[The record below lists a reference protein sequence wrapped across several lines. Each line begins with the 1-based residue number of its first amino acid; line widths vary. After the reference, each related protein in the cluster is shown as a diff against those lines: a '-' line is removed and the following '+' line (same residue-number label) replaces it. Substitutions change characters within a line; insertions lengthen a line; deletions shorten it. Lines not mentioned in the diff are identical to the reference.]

1 MKIVRA
7 LVSVLVV
14 MGIAA
19 SVSAAPKKASR
30 SQQSKHEHRYSTAAD
45 PQGIDLVKYPKDE
58 KAPMSIKRQ
67 MELGLKVAQLRYD
80 WWGLNWH
87 REIEGGRWLW
97 EKIPA
102 GKIVL
107 VDKNGNQIYKAD
119 CVNRL
124 VWMPRNPFTGLP
136 CPKCPPV
143 AGGGNGR
150 GGAQDGGSGF
160 FQRLADGIKS
170 LALTLFRGFG
180 HGLRAVGWILAAL
193 GALLLNIL
201 PWLLLALVLYLLYRL
216 IRWIAEAIRD
226 WRQGRQARVGGQPGG
241 QPGALIG
248 PAAVPA
254 GGAGQAGAA
263 GGAAPIAGGGQ
274 GANAGRRFVSH
285 DVDLPAERL
294 QYEGYS
300 RVHMEYMG
308 DGTTYIRM
316 VR

>member
-87 REIEGGRWLW
+87 REIGGGRWLW

-143 AGGGNGR
+143 AGGGKGR
-150 GGAQDGGSGF
+150 GGAGAPGASGRTTGRTTGRPDWSGSGSG
-160 FQRLADGIKS
+160 RWRRSSGS
-170 LALTLFRGFG
+170 G
-180 HGLRAVGWILAAL
+180 GWC
-193 GALLLNIL
+193 GTDC
-201 PWLLLALVLYLLYRL
+201 R
-216 IRWIAEAIRD
+216 RWS
-226 WRQGRQARVGGQPGG
+226 
-241 QPGALIG
+241 
-248 PAAVPA
+248 
-254 GGAGQAGAA
+254 
-263 GGAAPIAGGGQ
+263 
-274 GANAGRRFVSH
+274 RR
-285 DVDLPAERL
+285 
-294 QYEGYS
+294 
-300 RVHMEYMG
+300 
-308 DGTTYIRM
+308 
-316 VR
+316 